1 MNRPILRIDITIH
14 TEMERY
20 DKNITVYNI
29 IICYVNDPL
38 SDDIPTVSVL
48 PIGD

>member
-1 MNRPILRIDITIH
+1 MIH
-14 TEMERY
+14 TEIERY
-20 DKNITVYNI
+20 DKNIFVYNI
-29 IICYVNDPL
+29 IILCYVNGPL